1 VAALTARFRG
11 TANSR
16 WADRWEAE
24 DYWDVL
30 HAFLRQ
36 RSIDPMKTVALA
48 WAVRATSG
56 VDAGTWASIGAWPH
70 PGSYSVGS
78 A

>member
-1 VAALTARFRG
+1 MDAV
-11 TANSR
+11 
-16 WADRWEAE
+16 
-24 DYWDVL
+24 DYCDVL

-56 VDAGTWASIGAWPH
+56 VDVFTRLSGLRRPVRDSRL
-70 PGSYSVGS
+70 GSGRPSGC
-78 A
+78 